1 MNANFKLI
9 TRATLIDCLTIL
21 LDLLGSM
28 HMGNRINKKIENEN
42 IFKTLGGTLG
52 DSGRIV

>member
-1 MNANFKLI
+1 
-9 TRATLIDCLTIL
+9 
-21 LDLLGSM
+21 
-28 HMGNRINKKIENEN
+28 MGNRINKKIENEN